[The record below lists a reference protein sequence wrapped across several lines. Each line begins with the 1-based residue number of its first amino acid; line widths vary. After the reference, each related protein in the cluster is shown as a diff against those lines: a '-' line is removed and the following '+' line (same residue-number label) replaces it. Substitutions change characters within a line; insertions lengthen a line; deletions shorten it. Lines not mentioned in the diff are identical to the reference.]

1 MLLTELTQAMS
12 KRHLRRLERAIN
24 AAVDAGLEEKLG
36 LQMKM
41 ARRILEQLR
50 RIERLRHDILA
61 LDQKTI
67 AEIKSYSKPP
77 EPVYRVMKATFVLL
91 GEDVET
97 LEVGALDGGSPMS
110 HIDFKKCPLSLF

>member
-1 MLLTELTQAMS
+1 MAMS
-12 KRHLRRLERAIN
+12 KRHLRRLETAIN
-24 AAVDAGLEEKLG
+24 AADGAGLAEKLG

-50 RIERLRHDILA
+50 RIERLRHDILT

-77 EPVYRVMKATFVLL
+77 EPVYKVMRATFVML
-91 GEDVET
+91 GDTEDMLSVSFPAEK
-97 LEVGALDGGSPMS
+97 S
-110 HIDFKKCPLSLF
+110 HSFLRT